1 MVFPKSIRKS
11 FLNSSTKSLFRS
23 HMRKHALISFS
34 SAKRIINCPPSV
46 RLTEHMPDVISE
58 YADEGTLAHDIS
70 ELLILR
76 HLRRVHE
83 PEFIAKFTE
92 LQRSKHYTND
102 LYQDCIVFA
111 AFVIRKYLQ
120 VKKIHRN
127 AQIFL
132 EIKVSIDPF
141 LKEAYGHLDILIIAD
156 GYLCVIDL
164 KYGQGVKVDADL
176 NDQLRMYVLG
186 VMISFAEIFDF
197 FDCDMII
204 YQPRLDNITE
214 WYQTREDILYWA
226 QNIMRPAALL
236 ALEGKGEYKAG
247 DHCQFCKARKQ
258 CRVNANYRLELVEE
272 FNAKP
277 APLLS
282 MDEIAKILPR
292 ISEIIKWLDAVK
304 EYALSEALKGKPI
317 PGHKMVRGKGFR
329 FFTHLNKVEEILIGA
344 GYKETDI
351 IIRELKSLTALE
363 EKLGKKDFNFYLNDW
378 IQKAPGKPTLV
389 PIDDKRK
396 EFNRN
401 AETIEI
407 FSQLI

>member
-1 MVFPKSIRKS
+1 
-11 FLNSSTKSLFRS
+11 
-23 HMRKHALISFS
+23 
-34 SAKRIINCPPSV
+34 
-46 RLTEHMPDVISE
+46 MPEQESN

-83 PEFIAKFTE
+83 FDFMARLVE
-92 LQRSKHYTND
+92 LQKSKHYTNG
-102 LYQDCIVFA
+102 LYQDCVIFA

-120 VKKIHRN
+120 VKKLHPN

-156 GYLCVIDL
+156 GYLCIIDL
-164 KYGQGVKVDADL
+164 KYGQGVKVDAEL

-197 FDCDMII
+197 FDCDMIV

-258 CRVNANYRLELVEE
+258 CRVNAFYRLELVEE
-272 FNAKP
+272 FNFQP
-277 APLLS
+277 APLLT

-304 EYALSEALKGKPI
+304 EYALSEALKGKAI
-317 PGHKMVRGKGFR
+317 PGHKMVRGKGYR
-329 FFTHLNKVEEILIGA
+329 YITDVKKAEKILLDA
-344 GYKETDI
+344 GFKETDI
-351 IIRELKSLTALE
+351 ITRELKAITALE
-363 EKLGKKDFNFYLNDW
+363 EKIGKKDFNYYLNNW
-378 IQKAPGKPTLV
+378 VNKAPGKPTLV
-389 PIDDKRK
+389 LEGDKRK

-407 FSQLI
+407 FSTLI

>member
-1 MVFPKSIRKS
+1 
-11 FLNSSTKSLFRS
+11 
-23 HMRKHALISFS
+23 
-34 SAKRIINCPPSV
+34 
-46 RLTEHMPDVISE
+46 MPDQESE

-83 PEFIAKFTE
+83 QGFIIKLTE
-92 LQRSKHYTND
+92 LQKSKHYTND
-102 LYQDCIVFA
+102 LYQDCVVFA

-120 VKKIHRN
+120 VKKSHRN

-141 LKEAYGHLDILIIAD
+141 LKEAYGHLDILLIAD
-156 GYLCVIDL
+156 YYLCIIDL
-164 KYGQGVKVDADL
+164 KYGRGVKVDAEL

-186 VMISFAEIFDF
+186 VILTFALIFDF

-214 WYQTREDILYWA
+214 WYQTHEEILFWA

-236 ALEGKGEYKAG
+236 ALEGKGEYQAG

-258 CRVNANYRLELVEE
+258 CRVNAFYRLELVEE
-272 FNAKP
+272 FNFKP

-304 EYALSEALKGKPI
+304 EFALSEALKGKMI
-317 PGHKMVRGKGFR
+317 PGHKMVRGKGYR
-329 FFTHLNKVEEILIGA
+329 YFTNPKKVEKILIDA

-351 IIRELKSLTALE
+351 IMRELKTLTSLE
-363 EKLGKKDFNFYLNDW
+363 EKLGKKDFNFYLNNW
-378 IQKAPGKPTLV
+378 IDKAPGKPALV
-389 PIDDKRK
+389 PADDKRK

-407 FSQLI
+407 FSPLI